1 MGGNFPAVRADIGI
15 SGGELGDAGENF
27 FFGKR
32 DVGGIVDGSKILSG
46 GSMRLERF
54 HFCCEAAFLQ
64 HCGDRMVAGKV
75 LGMLAGDVLEVEIVE
90 DQANFMR
97 VTHFYEVRMRVI

>member
-1 MGGNFPAVRADIGI
+1 
-15 SGGELGDAGENF
+15 
-27 FFGKR
+27 
-32 DVGGIVDGSKILSG
+32 
-46 GSMRLERF
+46 
-54 HFCCEAAFLQ
+54 
-64 HCGDRMVAGKV
+64 MVAGKV